1 MNNIKEIIRE
11 KGLQMSWIAE
21 KIKAHPSHLSMWS
34 SEERYPNQERLL
46 RLAKLLKVSIKDLYP
61 NIKTKYTYI
70 FEDNNNE

>member
-21 KIKAHPSHLSMWS
+21 KIKAHPSHLSMWI

-46 RLAKLLKVSIKDLYP
+46 D
-61 NIKTKYTYI
+61 
-70 FEDNNNE
+70 